1 MSNLISL
8 GAIHKVTNKYVYP
21 TIAKKADE
29 HFCPDCNNDV
39 IVVQGEILRHHFRH
53 KSDKGRP
60 CYYYDKPHESQIHKD
75 AKLLMKTLLEN
86 KTQIEFTRKCQSCQ
100 VSDKIKLP
108 EMTKDSIITS
118 EHRFTYNNAV
128 KIADVAHTLNGEI
141 QCIYEICHTHK
152 TSDEDR
158 PEPWVEINAES
169 LIKSVNNKIA
179 VLHNLVFN
187 ILCKR
192 RFKCDSCIKF
202 TCQQAQIQQEQYE
215 EMKRKMQEEQ
225 QEKIKQEQQE
235 QQERMK
241 QIENNKI
248 KNTMNLIRGLNR
260 IKFVYLNVP
269 YEQKDYMKKSFSLKW
284 ETEHRLWYIS
294 REKYETMIM
303 KKKDELEQYVVWW
316 VCEDCEN
323 MNAICDDCWKADICL
338 TSYIVHGV
346 GNQGSINRTNYT
358 NNMLS
363 NMTSMKYL
371 HPTARLKALYDKLSD
386 YIIQQPPEPKLK
398 NAKNIFMNWFSY
410 DRQENGSMFL
420 LPPFE
425 LRDYD
430 GCDDYWDFLEH
441 GFDFPDFP
449 EYNPDVVMYDKSN
462 CKYLI
467 YFRKRQGF
475 DNIQHNI
482 QQQAYANQFGNN
494 DQVYFIDPDWI
505 ISAHQILGP
514 DRVPLTIKHENI
526 FSCEL
531 E

>member
-53 KSDKGRP
+53 KSDKVRP
-60 CYYYDKPHESQIHKD
+60 CYYYDKPNESQIHKD
-75 AKLLMKTLLEN
+75 AKMLMKTLLKN
-86 KTQIEFTRKCQSCQ
+86 KTPIEITRKCQSCQ
-100 VSDKIKLP
+100 KSDKFKLP
-108 EMTKDSIITS
+108 EMTKDSIITL

-158 PEPWVEINAES
+158 PEPWVEIDAES

-179 VLHNLVFN
+179 VLHNIVFN

-192 RFKCDSCIKF
+192 RYKCDSCIKEE
-202 TCQQAQIQQEQYE
+202 QIQQEQYE

-235 QQERMK
+235 QQKRMK

-248 KNTMNLIRGLNR
+248 KNTMNLIRGLDR
-260 IKFVYLNVP
+260 SEFVYLNVP
-269 YEQKDYMKKSFSLKW
+269 YEQKDYMKRKFSLKW
-284 ETEHRLWYIS
+284 EKNHRLWYIS

-323 MNAICDDCWKADICL
+323 MNTICDDCWNNDICL
-338 TSYIVHGV
+338 YKTFVYTKY
-346 GNQGSINRTNYT
+346 TNY
-358 NNMLS
+358 MLS

-371 HPTARLKALYDKLSD
+371 HPTARLKAVLSKYDKL
-386 YIIQQPPEPKLK
+386 Q
-398 NAKNIFMNWFSY
+398 A
-410 DRQENGSMFL
+410 
-420 LPPFE
+420 
-425 LRDYD
+425 
-430 GCDDYWDFLEH
+430 LE
-441 GFDFPDFP
+441 
-449 EYNPDVVMYDKSN
+449 E
-462 CKYLI
+462 
-467 YFRKRQGF
+467 
-475 DNIQHNI
+475 
-482 QQQAYANQFGNN
+482 
-494 DQVYFIDPDWI
+494 
-505 ISAHQILGP
+505 
-514 DRVPLTIKHENI
+514 
-526 FSCEL
+526 
-531 E
+531 